1 MSCENVICGLVNRL
15 RDYLEKI
22 NILSLHPKHEINIL
36 TKFTYSKLRWDLTIY
51 RFPETQIVQNV
62 DSKVN
67 RYIRKWLSI
76 PISRNVNHLRLKFKQ
91 LGIDLQLQSN
101 IYRLYKLNEITV
113 RNILNSSNNQS
124 MREVFE
130 ITGMKIIRN
139 DSIVK
144 RSGNAKTAKSERH
157 NGIMNNLKQENTLI
171 SPLQQKVS
179 KTSIRNWNSLTNTV
193 PPNVFNLYR

>member
-193 PPNVFNLYR
+193 PRNVFNLYR

>member
-171 SPLQQKVS
+171 SSLQQNFS
-179 KTSIRNWNSLTNTV
+179 KTLIRNWNSLTNTV
-193 PPNVFNLYR
+193 PRNVFNLYR

>member
-1 MSCENVICGLVNRL
+1 
-15 RDYLEKI
+15 
-22 NILSLHPKHEINIL
+22 
-36 TKFTYSKLRWDLTIY
+36 
-51 RFPETQIVQNV
+51 
-62 DSKVN
+62 
-67 RYIRKWLSI
+67 
-76 PISRNVNHLRLKFKQ
+76 
-91 LGIDLQLQSN
+91 
-101 IYRLYKLNEITV
+101 
-113 RNILNSSNNQS
+113 

-179 KTSIRNWNSLTNTV
+179 KTSIRNWNSLTNIV

>member
-144 RSGNAKTAKSERH
+144 RSGNTKIAKSERH

-171 SPLQQKVS
+171 SSLQQNFS
-179 KTSIRNWNSLTNTV
+179 KTLIRNWNSLTNTV
-193 PPNVFNLYR
+193 PRNVFNLYR